1 MAKKRRQKSEKK
13 EDYDFKF
20 PVFDEHEYIALELR
34 KIKLAIISFIYAILM
49 VIVTYALYTVTYP
62 DWRGPIVL
70 GLLAIAG
77 IPFIINIV
85 KIDTTD
91 FDWKNWFGAGGIYFF
106 SWLAFFILVCNPPFS
121 DFAEP
126 EIEKDIFYLD
136 ANDDPN
142 NWTKLDFKE
151 DQSPTLFYPIKIK
164 VRAKITDNS
173 EVDKES
179 VKITIEPSIFN
190 NASKTT
196 IQMKHVSG
204 NIYEITMVPEGSAQ
218 KFQPGD
224 FSFTIEAKD
233 INGHKKEIE
242 GEFNIESE
250 EL

>member
-77 IPFIINIV
+77 IPFIINII
-85 KIDTTD
+85 KLDTTD

-136 ANDDPN
+136 ANDDPD
-142 NWTKLDFKE
+142 NWTKLNFD
-151 DQSPTLFYPIKIK
+151 DDLPLFSPIKIK

-179 VKITIEPSIFN
+179 VKITIEPSILN

-196 IQMKHVSG
+196 IKINHVSG
-204 NIYEITMVPEGSAQ
+204 NVYEITLVPEGTAQ
-218 KFQPGD
+218 EFQPGRYT
-224 FSFTIEAKD
+224 FTIEAKD
-233 INGHKKEIE
+233 INGHKKEIKD
-242 GEFNIESE
+242 EFIIQSVG
-250 EL
+250 L

>member
-1 MAKKRRQKSEKK
+1 MAKKRRQKTEKK
-13 EDYDFKF
+13 EDYDFKL
-20 PVFDEHEYIALELR
+20 PAFDEHEYIALELR
-34 KIKLAIISFIYAILM
+34 KIKLAIISFIFAILM
-49 VIVTYALYTVTYP
+49 VIITYALYTVTYP

-77 IPFIINIV
+77 IPFIINIL

-126 EIEKDIFYLD
+126 EIENDIFYLD

-151 DQSPTLFYPIKIK
+151 DLQQLFSPIKIK
-164 VRAKITDNS
+164 VRAKVTDNS
-173 EVDKES
+173 EVEKDS

-196 IQMKHVSG
+196 NQMNHISG
-204 NIYEITMVPEGSAQ
+204 NIYEIIMVPEGSDLE
-218 KFQPGD
+218 FQPGE
-224 FSFTIEAKD
+224 FTFIIEAKD

-242 GEFNIESE
+242 GEFRIVSVG
-250 EL
+250 L